1 MVSGKWGGLN
11 ILIRWIFPSDWFL
24 LINRY
29 IHRAIVSSSAKP
41 QFCLTLESVKG
52 NVWKRYNKQSSL
64 VRITALSSVLSHL
77 HSGLHLFLLLLIFLA
92 DLLTT
97 IVGGRVLLTDIV
109 TIFCI
114 QSVPTN
120 KFRFKAFPSIS
131 HKKGSKCLKPI
142 FFRITTMTVILRC
155 SEVLWLHIPSKRP
168 VPSSTRN
175 CSSFNYSCQKM
186 TEQAFAWFWPQRPL
200 RPAPFT
206 DYQLSGHRS
215 SPIQSHQ
222 GSSATVFL
230 LWIII
235 LIRIPC
241 SPFPLSHF
249 LFSTGRGRP
258 QTSGET
264 IQSTKSLNSLH
275 RTQIGSPENS
285 NNEVKRIEFLLF
297 SEVTWI

>member
-1 MVSGKWGGLN
+1 MSQTY
-11 ILIRWIFPSDWFL
+11 FL
-24 LINRY
+24 QN
-29 IHRAIVSSSAKP
+29 
-41 QFCLTLESVKG
+41 
-52 NVWKRYNKQSSL
+52 YNNDCYSL
-64 VRITALSSVLSHL
+64 V
-77 HSGLHLFLLLLIFLA
+77 
-92 DLLTT
+92 
-97 IVGGRVLLTDIV
+97 
-109 TIFCI
+109 
-114 QSVPTN
+114 
-120 KFRFKAFPSIS
+120 FRGAMIA
-131 HKKGSKCLKPI
+131 HTQ
-142 FFRITTMTVILRC
+142 RNA
-155 SEVLWLHIPSKRP
+155 SKRP

-175 CSSFNYSCQKM
+175 CSCFNHSCQKM

-230 LWIII
+230 PCIII

-258 QTSGET
+258 QTSWET

-285 NNEVKRIEFLLF
+285 NNEVERIEFLLF
-297 SEVTWI
+297 SKVTWFSNEI